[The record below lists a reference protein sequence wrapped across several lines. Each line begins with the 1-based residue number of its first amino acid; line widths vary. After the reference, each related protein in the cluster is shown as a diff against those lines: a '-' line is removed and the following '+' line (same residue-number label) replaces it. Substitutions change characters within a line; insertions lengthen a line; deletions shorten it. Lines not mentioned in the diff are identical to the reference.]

1 MSDLNTFLG
10 TPELRQ
16 QAEAALEAGDLRKA
30 HELAE
35 RLGARTHL
43 GPWEQFTLGRVALA
57 SGDAAGAVDRLE
69 LAIAERPGEGA
80 LLTEMANAYA
90 ARKRWRDAAD
100 TLVKALAQ
108 RTDVAE
114 LHERHA
120 TYLRNAGD
128 SKAATAALE
137 RALILD
143 PKSPTALTQKGE
155 WRLADGDETAARIWF
170 ERAIGSD
177 PGCPPALSN
186 VALLEE
192 KAGHLDAAI
201 SFLEQVTGTAQ
212 DLARARHRIGLL
224 QLTQSRFAEGWRAYA
239 ARLKTK
245 AYVSW
250 QHLVQAPY
258 WSGEDLTDKHLLV
271 WTDQGLGEQIL
282 TAGFFP
288 QLISKAEQLTV
299 ACDPRLVPLF
309 ERSFPTITVM
319 SLNDLKENEAART
332 AIDIQATISELGG
345 QLRGDEDQFPD
356 PRAYISADPVRTEA
370 LRARLKDAANDL
382 PLIGISWRSANQLA
396 GDEKSTSLSEQWG
409 GMFSRSDVRFV
420 CLQYGDTRDELMAVK
435 QAFGA
440 EILSVDELDMT
451 RDFDGFVALTSAVDA
466 VISTSNTTVHVAGAL
481 GLPVTAILPP
491 AYGRPWYWFDRGDT
505 SLWYPAVKLV
515 RSTGDFRDA
524 VNVAAKALDE
534 LN

>member
-1 MSDLNTFLG
+1 MSDLNTSLG

-16 QAEAALEAGDLRKA
+16 QAEAALEAGDLRQA
-30 HELAE
+30 QELAE

-57 SGDAAGAVDRLE
+57 SGDTAGAVNRLE

-80 LLTEMANAYA
+80 FLTEMADAYA

-100 TLVKALAQ
+100 TLIKALAQ

-170 ERAIGSD
+170 ERAIESD

-212 DLARARHRIGLL
+212 DIARARHRIRLL
-224 QLTQSRFAEGWRAYA
+224 QLTQSRFAEGWLAYA

-245 AYVSW
+245 AYISW

-288 QLISKAEQLTV
+288 ELVSLAEQVTV

-309 ERSFPTITVM
+309 DRSFPEISVM
-319 SLNDLKENEAART
+319 SLNDLKNDDTTRAA
-332 AIDIQATISELGG
+332 IHVQATISELGG
-345 QLRGDEDQFPD
+345 YLRTTLEQFPATS
-356 PRAYISADPVRTEA
+356 AYLLPDPVRVKA
-370 LRARLKDAANDL
+370 LRARLKNATDGL
-382 PLIGISWRSANQLA
+382 PLIGISWRSANPLA
-396 GDEKSTSLSEQWG
+396 GGAKSTSLTKHWG
-409 GMFSRSDVRFV
+409 EVLTRDDVRFV
-420 CLQYGDTRDELMAVK
+420 SLQYGDTADELAAMAAGV
-435 QAFGA
+435 
-440 EILSVDELDMT
+440 SVLQIEDLDFT
-451 RDFDGFVALTSAVDA
+451 TDVDGFAALTEAMDA
-466 VISTSNTTVHVAGAL
+466 VLSISNTTVHVAGAL

-491 AYGRPWYWFDRGDT
+491 AYGRP
-505 SLWYPAVKLV
+505 
-515 RSTGDFRDA
+515 
-524 VNVAAKALDE
+524 
-534 LN
+534 